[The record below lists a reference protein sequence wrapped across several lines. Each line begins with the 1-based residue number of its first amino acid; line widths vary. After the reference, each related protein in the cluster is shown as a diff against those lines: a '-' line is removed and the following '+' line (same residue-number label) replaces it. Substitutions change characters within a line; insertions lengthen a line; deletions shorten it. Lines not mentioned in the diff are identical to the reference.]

1 MEMQVS
7 EVDGVKKVSLFGR
20 LDSSGVDVIETQF
33 SATIVP
39 AGASTIV
46 DLTELTFL
54 ASLGVR
60 MFISTTRALS
70 WRGGKLVMY
79 GARPAVLEIIET
91 MGFSDIVPLVE
102 GEAEALAL
110 VAG

>member
-1 MEMQVS
+1 MEMRVS
-7 EVDGVKKVSLFGR
+7 EIDGVKKVSLLGR
-20 LDSSGVDVIETQF
+20 LDSAGVDVIETQF

-39 AGASTIV
+39 AGVSAIV

-79 GARPAVLEIIET
+79 GATPAVHEIIET
-91 MGFSDIVPLVE
+91 MGFDDIVPLVAD
-102 GEAEALAL
+102 EAAALAL